1 MKLHCFRKKI
11 KAILYSLLAVVLAL
25 VSCTTKNSPST
36 TDLAETQG
44 AIESAWLSGD
54 HHIHSR
60 YSVGW
65 NLDSGV
71 PKPIIGGDAI
81 YPTAMNARMARH
93 HNLSWMVTTDHGGPK
108 HSKVNFELAYPEL
121 VRSRQLV
128 PELLQFYGLELNTP
142 GGDHSSII
150 LPRTT
155 TEAEH
160 LLHLESR
167 FDSREVYP
175 RDEARNDT
183 QQMLLAL
190 KAMQSIQPSPLVFAH
205 HPSRSATHLGQFGLH
220 SPEDLRAWND
230 TAPDIAVGMEGAPG
244 HQAISLSTSE
254 NFSDTTRQLR
264 GYYRQYPTL
273 GGFDQMTAVLG
284 GFWDAMLGEGR
295 RWWITANSDSHVHY
309 SEGGVDFWPGEY
321 SKTYVYAQKTYPSII
336 ESLRAGKIFVTTGDL
351 ISEVYVTVKTSSGSA
366 GIGDTLFFKQD
377 QTTQLSIKIKDPEG
391 TNFAGRHARLDHFDV
406 IQGLVSGKQQHPVN
420 HNPST
425 KVIGRFDADNWQV
438 DAQGYISASLN
449 VPISASSYFRI
460 RGSNSEELEPNPDK
474 PGEDPWSDLWFY
486 TNPVFLIRSQ
496 G

>member
-1 MKLHCFRKKI
+1 MLKNQGMKTIR
-11 KAILYSLLAVVLAL
+11 YSLLALILTLA
-25 VSCTTKNSPST
+25 SCASKNSSST
-36 TDLAETQG
+36 TASTQVVTSV
-44 AIESAWLSGD
+44 EPTSWLSGD

-65 NLDSGV
+65 SMESGV
-71 PKPIIGGDAI
+71 PSPIIGGDAI
-81 YPTAMNARMARH
+81 YPTAMNALMARYH
-93 HNLSWMVTTDHGGPK
+93 DLSWMVTTDHGGPK

-121 VRSRQLV
+121 VRSRRVV

-150 LPRTT
+150 VPHTT
-155 TEAEH
+155 AEADH
-160 LLHLESR
+160 LLHLESQ

-175 RDEARNDT
+175 AKDGRNDR

-190 KAMQSIQPSPLVFAH
+190 KTMQSIRPSPLVFAH
-205 HPSRSATHLGQFGLH
+205 HPSRSATQLGEFGLH

-230 TAPDIAVGMEGAPG
+230 AAPDVAVGMEGAPG
-244 HQAISLSTSE
+244 HQAISLSSSE
-254 NFSDTTRQLR
+254 NLSDTASQHR

-295 RWWITANSDSHVHY
+295 QWWITANSDSHVHY

-336 ESLRAGKIFVTTGDL
+336 EALRSGKIFVTTGDL
-351 ISEVYVTVKTSSGSA
+351 ISEIYVTARTATSSA
-366 GIGDTLFFKQD
+366 GIGETLFYDHD
-377 QTTQLSIKIKDPEG
+377 QTVEISIKVKDPKA
-391 TNFAGRHARLDHFDV
+391 TNFAGRLARLDHFDV
-406 IQGLVSGKQQHPVN
+406 IQGRISGKQQTPLN

-425 KVIGRFDADNWQV
+425 VVISRFYADDWLI
-438 DAQGYISASLN
+438 DAQGYISVSLK
-449 VPISASSYFRI
+449 VPISDSLYFRI
-460 RGSNSEELEPNPDK
+460 RGSNNVEFEPSEDE

-486 TNPVFLIRSQ
+486 TNPVFLIRTE